1 MQEATV
7 VGALYGEEMT
17 MNTKGRKGC
26 RIGLALMAVLLV
38 FGFPGWERASGAMHK
53 RGGTA
58 GRAHMAGEMYYGN
71 PEIGKKLFEARGC
84 AECHAVRGVGGTLG
98 PDLGKM
104 YHEHNVL
111 QMAARFWSHSP
122 AMLKTLQGMQREW
135 PKLQKGDLAH
145 IIAYLHSPEV
155 IGNPESGKRVFADK
169 GCSTCHAV
177 KGEGGKIGPDLV
189 AGPHP
194 HTQLDFVAAMWNHFP
209 QMVAMMEAM
218 KVPKV
223 EFKHEEM
230 ADLLAYLVQEARGHH

>member
-1 MQEATV
+1 MKMKISTWC
-7 VGALYGEEMT
+7 L
-17 MNTKGRKGC
+17 R
-26 RIGLALMAVLLV
+26 GLILTGMLLL
-38 FGFPGWERASGAMHK
+38 FAPWGWERAWSATHK
-53 RGGTA
+53 RSGTA

-71 PEIGKKLFEARGC
+71 PEIGKKLFETRGC

-122 AMLKTLQGMQREW
+122 AMLKTLQGMEREW

-169 GCSTCHAV
+169 GCITCHAV

-189 AGPHP
+189 TGPHP

-218 KVPKV
+218 KIPKV
-223 EFKHEEM
+223 EFKDEEM
-230 ADLLAYLVQEARGHH
+230 VDLLAFLAQA